1 MIAEAELQA
10 ARGYASDARGLSDDE
25 ARAMLTEAAR
35 LLHSVVRNAN
45 RVLDSLPPQRVLEAV
60 CEPATVAAQGSPQSR
75 PRRGSDPVFT
85 LMRLGKEAASLL
97 KRVLAKTNPALGKVT
112 KVA

>member
-1 MIAEAELQA
+1 VIAEAELQA
-10 ARGYASDARGLSDDE
+10 ARGYAAEARELPDDE
-25 ARAMLTEAAR
+25 ARAMLVEAAR

-60 CEPATVAAQGSPQSR
+60 CEPASPPAQGSPQSR

-97 KRVLAKTNPALGKVT
+97 KRVLAKTNPGVGKVI
-112 KVA
+112 KAA